1 MDGSA
6 LVQEVLAVMI
16 NGEEWTL
23 PSWAQTPE
31 DLRVAHCKACFAPML
46 WVLTTKGNR
55 APLNPDGT
63 SHFAS
68 CPEAERFRR
77 KRV

>member
-1 MDGSA
+1 
-6 LVQEVLAVMI
+6 MI
-16 NGEEWTL
+16 NGVEWTI
-23 PSWAQTPE
+23 PGWAIEP
-31 DLRVAHCKACFAPML
+31 DNPRVATCKACFSPMI

-63 SHFAS
+63 SHFS
-68 CPEAERFRR
+68 DCPEAERFRR